1 MKTLDY
7 IHKVEAYKG
16 TPKPADPSIDTERLE
31 RVKGT
36 PKPADPSIDTERLE
50 RVTIAELYR
59 LNAKMPVTVKPLY
72 EGA

>member
-16 TPKPADPSIDTERLE
+16 TPKPADPSIDTERL
-31 RVKGT
+31 
-36 PKPADPSIDTERLE
+36 D
-50 RVTIAELYR
+50 RVTIAELHK
-59 LNAKMPVTVKPLY
+59 LNAKMPVTVTKLN

>member
-7 IHKVEAYKG
+7 IHKVEAY
-16 TPKPADPSIDTERLE
+16 
-31 RVKGT
+31 KGT